1 MPLWLQMSRNYSN
14 PESVNYRL
22 AYLREQMEQQLLN
35 LGDLAYADKVQ
46 LAMLGDTI
54 QIGGYIRTELI
65 DTRMLQIG
73 DEDTN
78 VFATKDGITVNKGN
92 IVVKDAH
99 NTAIITS
106 NGLKV
111 MYSFSSGG
119 QYQGWQMV
127 GICGLGFPYIASY
140 EASMP
145 VQIPEKLIIEKATL
159 YAHCAPA
166 YLTGYSDVYPDVPD
180 GLYYPRNLALYIRD
194 FDGAVFD
201 YPMGSEFK
209 VWYGSGG
216 TEITNQVWGGRW
228 SPTGAGVKTKIG
240 NVTNY
245 LTPGQQTVFVV
256 QSVDSPTSSNR
267 MRFGIMKFDLVIEG
281 FLRG

>member
-1 MPLWLQMSRNYSN
+1 M
-14 PESVNYRL
+14 NYRL
-22 AYLREQMEQQLLN
+22 AYLREQMEQDKLN

-65 DTRMLQIG
+65 DTRMLRIG

-78 VFATKDGITVNKGN
+78 VFASKDGITVNNGN

-111 MYSFSSGG
+111 VYSFTSSGEYG
-119 QYQGWQMV
+119 GWQMV
-127 GICGLGFPYIASY
+127 GNNGLGQPFVGSY
-140 EASMP
+140 EASIP
-145 VQIPEKLIIEKATL
+145 VFVPEKLIIENAVL
-159 YAHCAPA
+159 YAHCAA
-166 YLTGYSDVYPDVPD
+166 SYLTGHSVTSDIPD
-180 GLYYPRNLALYIRD
+180 GFYNAKNLALYIRD
-194 FDGAVFD
+194 FDDTVLD
-201 YPMGSEFK
+201 YPAESSYG

-228 SPTGAGVKTKIG
+228 SPTGAGAKTKIG

-256 QSVDSPTSSNR
+256 QSADSPTWERRADFS
-267 MRFGIMKFDLVIEG
+267 IMKFDLVVEG